1 MDSTSITFEHYP
13 KSDSKDQEIDFF
25 DLPDGVMSNHAKG
38 LLRRLSHDDRQF
50 QMQEDQL

>member
-1 MDSTSITFEHYP
+1 MDSPSITFEHYP
-13 KSDSKDQEIDFF
+13 KSASKSQEIDFF
-25 DLPDGVMSNHAKG
+25 DLSDGVMNSHAKG

>member
-1 MDSTSITFEHYP
+1 MDIPITLVHYP
-13 KSDSKDQEIDFF
+13 KSDNKNQEIDSF
-25 DLPDGVMSNHAKG
+25 DLCDGVMNNHAKG